1 MKVDKVNNVDPGF
14 FKKFQNGAQSVF
26 NAGFNMNSQQDSHQ
40 QSHQEKSDGEKAL
53 KSVALTQEHLNEVEN
68 ITKFLESMINTPL
81 NFQCLWREKQEAYE
95 ICFSDKDTQE
105 VLMMFTIPAFV
116 KMVESFVFAR
126 IHGQPMSPVGN
137 LLSIKV

>member
-26 NAGFNMNSQQDSHQ
+26 NAGFNMNSQQDSRQ

-81 NFQCLWREKQEAYE
+81 NFHCLWREKQEAYE